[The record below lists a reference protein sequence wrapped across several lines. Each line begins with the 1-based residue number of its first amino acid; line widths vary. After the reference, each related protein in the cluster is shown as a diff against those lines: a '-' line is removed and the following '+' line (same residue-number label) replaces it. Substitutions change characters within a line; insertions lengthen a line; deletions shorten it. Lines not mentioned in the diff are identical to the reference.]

1 MRETAHLISCNGVPM
16 VGILHHPDQAPTRAV
31 LMVTAGGPQYRV
43 GGHRQLTL
51 WARGLAAQGMAV
63 LRFDQR
69 GKGDTWGPFGH
80 FTDLDDDIHA
90 ALDHLLATFPSVR
103 DVVLWGECNAASAI
117 LYYAHR
123 DARVT
128 GAVLLNPWVRT
139 RAGAAKATL
148 KYYYVQRLMQ
158 PSFWKKLLSGHLNPF
173 KALSSLLTLVKQA
186 RDTPTPSNRGGALLS
201 GDRISRDLPLTEGLL
216 QGVQRFKGRLLVILS
231 SRDPVAHEYETA
243 VSGSPAWQQALQA
256 CQTRTVRLA
265 TGDHTFSS
273 AEQRGFVLDQSLAW
287 LAEPSSTHTSSAH
300 GSPQH

>member
-1 MRETAHLISCNGVPM
+1 MRETAHLIACAGVPM
-16 VGILHHPDQAPTRAV
+16 VGILHDPAQTPSRAV

-90 ALDHLLATFPSVR
+90 AIDHLVATYPAISE
-103 DVVLWGECNAASAI
+103 VVLWGECNAASAI

-128 GAVLLNPWVRT
+128 GAVLLNPWLRT
-139 RAGAAKATL
+139 RAGAAKAAL

-158 PSFWKKLLSGHLNPF
+158 PSFWRKLFSGRFNPF
-173 KALSSLLTLVKQA
+173 KAASSLLQLVKQA
-186 RDTPTPSNRGGALLS
+186 SEASKTAPGDGNRLGGN
-201 GDRISRDLPLTEGLL
+201 RISRDLPLTEGLL
-216 QGVQRFKGRLLVILS
+216 QGLQRFKGELLVILS

-243 VSGSPAWQQALQA
+243 VAGSPAWQQALQD
-256 CQTRTVRLA
+256 CRTRTRKLA

-273 AEQRGFVLDQSLAW
+273 AEQRQFVLDQSLAW
-287 LAEPSSTHTSSAH
+287 LADVTSQSQSASH